1 MKDWK
6 VINGVFIGKVLV
18 MREVEGAA
26 AHRMVTK
33 EEAWLPYA
41 LDLRVV
47 DAIKPDGFEHL
58 ERTSLYHHGDHIATV
73 NALMTELLPH
83 WLGYVHVFQTEPF
96 VPAQDF
102 NELLSE
108 E

>member
-1 MKDWK
+1 MSDWK

-26 AHRMVTK
+26 AHGMVSK

-47 DAIKPDGFEHL
+47 DAVKPDGFDHL

-73 NALMTELLPH
+73 NAPMEKFLPY
-83 WLGYVHVFQTEPF
+83 WIATSHVFQTRDVTGTPEPLD
-96 VPAQDF
+96 VVI
-102 NELLSE
+102 
-108 E
+108 

>member
-1 MKDWK
+1 MKEWK

-47 DAIKPDGFEHL
+47 DAVKPDGFEHL

-73 NALMTELLPH
+73 NALMDELLPH
-83 WLGYVHVFQTEPF
+83 WLGYLHVFQTQPPVRPE
-96 VPAQDF
+96 DF
-102 NELLSE
+102 KKGLEQA
-108 E
+108 